1 MIDFR
6 ALLARKPPS
15 PDAFGFAVVGL
26 GRIADHFLR
35 AVANSPTVRV
45 TALVSSDAKKA
56 KKIARRY
63 GVPHTCGYGD
73 FDWLRDRPDVH
84 AVYLALPVSMHR
96 EFTAHSAMAGKHV
109 LVEKP
114 MAANAEDCC
123 AMIADCRAAGVLLSV
138 AYRCPYDPL
147 HQQLRT
153 LIRDGALGRIERI
166 EGQFGF
172 KLDES
177 DWRFNGALAGGGSL
191 YDVGIYPLNAARF
204 LLGEEPTHHTA
215 TATASASGL
224 ETGID
229 WTSFFPSGAEARCR
243 SSYLQRQTDTL
254 AVHGKAGTLTLDP
267 AFSHTSRFRMR
278 GDYTHPHTGERVEV
292 DTSTPNSTPSHF
304 RLEAEHLA
312 YCARTGAP
320 LLTPGEDGLHD
331 LKAMEAIY
339 RAADVAP
346 PNT

>member
-6 ALLARKPPS
+6 ALLTRKPPS

-35 AVANSPTVRV
+35 AVANSPTVSV

-63 GVPHTCGYGD
+63 AVPHTCGYGD

-123 AMIADCRAAGVLLSV
+123 AMIANCRAAGVLLSV
-138 AYRCPYDPL
+138 AYRGPYDPL
-147 HQQLRT
+147 HQQLRA

-166 EGQFGF
+166 DGQFGF

-177 DWRFNGALAGGGSL
+177 DWRSNGALAGGGSL

-204 LLGEEPTHHTA
+204 LLGEEPVRHTA
-215 TATASASGL
+215 KATKSNARL
-224 ETGID
+224 ETSID
-229 WTSFFPSGAEARCR
+229 WTSFFPSGAEAHCR
-243 SSYLQRQTDTL
+243 SSYLERQTDTL
-254 AVHGKAGTLTLDP
+254 AVHGTAGSLTLDP
-267 AFSHTSRFRMR
+267 AFSHTSRFRLR
-278 GDYTHPHTGERVEV
+278 GHYTHPHTGERVEV
-292 DTSTPNSTPSHF
+292 DTATPDTTPSHF

-312 YCARTGAP
+312 HCARTGAP
-320 LLTPGEDGLHD
+320 LLTPGADGLHD
-331 LKAMEAIY
+331 LEAI
-339 RAADVAP
+339 AAIYQAAGVTSCNA
-346 PNT
+346 